1 VISGIITAAL
11 LLLFIAG
18 WVWAWRP
25 ARKAEFD
32 AAAHVPLESDDG
44 DEGAGA

>member
-1 VISGIITAAL
+1 MISGLITAAL
-11 LLLFIAG
+11 LLLFTAG

-32 AAAHVPLESDDG
+32 AAARMALEND

>member
-1 VISGIITAAL
+1 MLSGIITAVL
-11 LLLFIAG
+11 LVLFIAG

-32 AAAHVPLESDDG
+32 AAALLPLQDD
-44 DEGAGA
+44 EENRS